1 MTRTELRNKAHVSKQ
16 AVSKAIKDERIQV
29 DNNGDIPDYHEDT
42 IKFIQDGI
50 ERYNAKINPS
60 IKVKLIN
67 GSNPKNDFDSSPDN
81 DSQPKRRDLELKK
94 INADIALKHKQGRK
108 LDLQF
113 EIDKQGLIPS
123 ELVAIW
129 IGYFAS
135 GIRTNFLNIGNRVAR
150 GNTKLRDNIEREIS
164 KAIEKTLSNAEDRL
178 KKESNAIIK
187 SMEELK

>member
-1 MTRTELRNKAHVSKQ
+1 MIELSRNEISEIRRCNPATVSKHKLPKLKNGKYNLLDPEVWEFVTEPTQ
-16 AVSKAIKDERIQV
+16 KEWERGQKRKIQKGG
-29 DNNGDIPDYHEDT
+29 NIENPDKTNLEAQ
-42 IKFIQDGI
+42 KIQ
-50 ERYNAKINPS
+50 
-60 IKVKLIN
+60 
-67 GSNPKNDFDSSPDN
+67 
-81 DSQPKRRDLELKK
+81 
-94 INADIALKHKQGRK
+94 ADIDLKLKQGRK

-164 KAIEKTLSNAEDRL
+164 KAIEKTLEGAENGL
-178 KKESNAIIK
+178 KNEAKILTDAIPK
-187 SMEELK
+187 T